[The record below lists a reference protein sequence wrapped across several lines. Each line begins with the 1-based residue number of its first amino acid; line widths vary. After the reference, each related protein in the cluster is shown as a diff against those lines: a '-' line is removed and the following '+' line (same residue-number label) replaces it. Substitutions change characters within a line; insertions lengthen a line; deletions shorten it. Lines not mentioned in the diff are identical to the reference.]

1 MLPQSCPSLV
11 ILEQTR
17 RPESAIFGQLLNIG
31 SVIMAVSIYVRYL
44 QVKTVATGS
53 KLGSRV
59 RLLNLTCL
67 WLGLL
72 IALGVSIVA
81 NFQLSVAF
89 VVHLIG
95 TGFAIG
101 FGVVFQVVQLYP
113 HMGSKYVNKGR
124 ILIAFASC
132 IWLGRCIPSYFSGL
146 NCAGHQDRSI
156 KFEEFSV
163 LIDTVA
169 EWMIILLTM
178 AFILTFV
185 YEFKRT
191 TLQEIK
197 FEISEI
203 A

>member
-1 MLPQSCPSLV
+1 
-11 ILEQTR
+11 
-17 RPESAIFGQLLNIG
+17 
-31 SVIMAVSIYVRYL
+31 MAVSIYVRYL

-101 FGVVFQVVQLYP
+101 FGVVFQVVQ
-113 HMGSKYVNKGR
+113 VN
-124 ILIAFASC
+124 I
-132 IWLGRCIPSYFSGL
+132 
-146 NCAGHQDRSI
+146 
-156 KFEEFSV
+156 
-163 LIDTVA
+163 
-169 EWMIILLTM
+169 
-178 AFILTFV
+178 
-185 YEFKRT
+185 
-191 TLQEIK
+191 
-197 FEISEI
+197 
-203 A
+203 